1 MSETVNFEIKELYIN
16 STIYGFWKE
25 DKEISV
31 PVRKITKEEADKFMA
46 LNLLLGAKH
55 YETSKAH
62 FYELINDA
70 RHMTLYIYYK

>member
-1 MSETVNFEIKELYIN
+1 MSETVKFEIKELYRN
-16 STIYGFWKE
+16 STVYGFWRE

-31 PVRKITKEEADKFMA
+31 PVREIAREEANNFSA